1 MDVPE
6 RRNPTLP
13 TLRYKAVEPAMR
25 ELFVEAAEDA
35 WYRSRISE
43 GPGAFQN
50 TARAPVKILEQMDL
64 DLLGDEA
71 TST

>member
-35 WYRSRISE
+35 
-43 GPGAFQN
+43 
-50 TARAPVKILEQMDL
+50 
-64 DLLGDEA
+64 
-71 TST
+71 TSTSSGTKPPALSVQPTHVGLPFRPYAAG